1 MILWMDGQ
9 FIEEEQDIKISPF
22 DHGYL
27 YGLNFFKTFRT
38 YKGKVVLFQEHY
50 SQLISTLNEYR
61 IKMPYT
67 VIELMEVIEE
77 ITNKANGQDGMIRLN
92 ISAGNQSKTLQ
103 LQPKYNKPN
112 VIIFYESLAERKR
125 GLVKSGKWLKT
136 KKDPAKYN
144 NKYLGSLEVDNI
156 EKVEGFFT
164 TPKGY
169 IADGIH
175 SNIFWVKD
183 QILYTPDSILG
194 IEEGVI
200 RQWVIQTAKIFGY
213 RVVEG
218 LFFPKELENAF
229 ECFITNSVDEIV
241 PISNIG
247 RAKFLG
253 ENGPLYQQLHQA
265 YIDEIL
271 KTIREAI

>member
-103 LQPKYNKPN
+103 LQPKYNEPN